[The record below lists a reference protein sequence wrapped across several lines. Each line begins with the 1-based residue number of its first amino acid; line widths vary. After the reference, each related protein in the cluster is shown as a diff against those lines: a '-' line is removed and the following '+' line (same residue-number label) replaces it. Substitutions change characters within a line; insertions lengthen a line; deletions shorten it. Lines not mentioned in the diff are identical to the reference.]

1 MSEILHSYKYNRSAL
16 EISGKEADTF
26 LNDILTAELV
36 LLPCGKM
43 RMSCL
48 LSPQGRILHDMLIY
62 RIRSDCYWIEVA
74 SNKIQDL
81 KNRIVMYRLRKEIS
95 VDILE
100 NWYSAH
106 LYHRDGSSFSPKQI
120 ALVTGS
126 LEADEFSFEDSR
138 RPELGLH
145 IISKERNVEAQ
156 KKGWVNVSF
165 IKWESIR
172 IANMV
177 PSGDIDLTPNRS
189 LLLEA
194 NLELFS
200 AVDFQKGCYIGQEVT
215 ARTKYRGL
223 VKKKIVPISSKVL
236 LEKDEPIFQEGKK
249 IGVCNSAVKLDGGRF
264 LALATLRIEAIKANI
279 ENKVDLESNTASVNI
294 ELPSWHKADVF
305 SKKRK

>member
-36 LLPCGKM
+36 LLPIGKM
-43 RMSCL
+43 QMSCL

-106 LYHRDGSSFSPKQI
+106 LYYRDGSSFSPKQI
-120 ALVTGS
+120 ALIIEG

-145 IISKERNVEAQ
+145 IISKERNVDAQ
-156 KKGWVNVSF
+156 KKGWVNVNL

-236 LEKDEPIFQEGKK
+236 LEKDEPIFQDGKK
-249 IGVCNSAVKLDGGRF
+249 IGVCNSAVKLDDGRF

-279 ENKVDLESNTASVNI
+279 ESKVELESNTASVNV
-294 ELPSWHKADVF
+294 ELPSWHEADVF
-305 SKKRK
+305 SKKSN